1 MGGMVE
7 TRDHDLATRAIGG
20 DADAFSQLIAQRRAW
35 MVDHAER
42 LTHNRASAE
51 DVTQRACLRAWVFIR
66 NLREPKFFSLW
77 LRRIVTTEAYRYS
90 RANRWLIPA
99 AEPSDRPS
107 PAPSPDRQLT
117 ARDGLARVNAELKTM
132 APDAVRVFLLSAVD
146 GMRNEDVAKAEGIHL
161 STMKTRI
168 HRIRLRLRAVCAG
181 KGGYE

>member
-20 DADAFSQLIAQRRAW
+20 NADAFSQLIAQRRAW

-42 LTHNRASAE
+42 LTHNRASTE

-90 RANRWLIPA
+90 RANRWLVTG
-99 AEPSDRPS
+99 AEPADRPS
-107 PAPSPDRQLT
+107 AAPLPDHHL
-117 ARDGLARVNAELKTM
+117 AVCEDLARVEAKLKTM
-132 APDAVRVFLLSAVD
+132 VPSAVD
-146 GMRNEDVAKAEGIHL
+146 AFLRATVDGVMVKDVAKMEGVEVIA
-161 STMKTRI
+161 MKTRI
-168 HRIRLRLRAVCAG
+168 HRIRLRIRAACG
-181 KGGYE
+181 KEGRP